1 MATDNNTPQFG
12 TGEDWTGE
20 GLIGLTII
28 TLAIALTILYL
39 ISP

>member
-1 MATDNNTPQFG
+1 MAPDNNTPAFG

-28 TLAIALTILYL
+28 TLALALTFLYF